1 MRKLGRTNSDALELL
16 LDTVC
21 SMFGAI
27 LLIAIL
33 VALMAQTAKVE
44 SSSDQA
50 SAEMLRRKIATAEA
64 DFTETHRLMEQLTG
78 PTDSPAAALAAEKE
92 KIDQALAAARA
103 QRDRMNGQLQDQVT
117 QQTVD
122 YSAEWKRL
130 TANLRALERKQEEIN
145 NAIKSQDQNRERL
158 AGRTTEISKL
168 IQQEKEARVVTLR
181 FPKERARTK
190 SSFAIICKFGKVYPI
205 LNADGRKNDTT
216 IVWKAKGSDSEIS
229 NPVEAL
235 GWTTTGN
242 QVAIDRLFQ
251 SLRKGDTYLAFYV
264 YPDSFAAFRSVRDQG
279 VAAQLEFGVELE
291 PAGTV
296 LLWGSKGS
304 SPPPL

>member
-1 MRKLGRTNSDALELL
+1 MRKLGRTSSDALELL

-33 VALMAQTAKVE
+33 VALMTQTVKVE
-44 SSSDQA
+44 SSSGKA

-64 DFTETHRLMEQLTG
+64 DLSETHRLTEQVSV
-78 PTDSPAAALAAEKE
+78 PADSPAAALAAEKE

-103 QRDRMNGQLQDQVT
+103 QRDRMSGQLQDQVT

-158 AGRTTEISKL
+158 AGRTAEISKL
-168 IQQEKEARVVTLR
+168 VEQEKAARVVTLR

-190 SSFAIICKFGKVYPI
+190 RSLAIICKFGKVYPI
-205 LNADGRKNDTT
+205 LNADGHKNDTT
-216 IVWKAKGSDSEIS
+216 IAWKAKGSDSEIS
-229 NPVEAL
+229 NPIEAL
-235 GWTTTGN
+235 GWTTAGN
-242 QVAIDRLFQ
+242 KASIDRLFQ
-251 SLRKGDTYLAFYV
+251 RLQKGDTYLAFYV
-264 YPDSFAAFRSVRDQG
+264 YPDSFEAFRSVRDQG
-279 VAAQLEFGVELE
+279 VSAQLEFGVELE
-291 PAGTV
+291 SAGTE
-296 LLWGSKGS
+296 LLWGSKGT